1 MRGWCCNMA
10 EKHDRPAET
19 HASALVQKK
28 QNYYYSL
35 LYTRDK
41 GENFN
46 MLLKLDRPAE
56 SHTFFHL
63 FFTYND
69 KFYYSSTFNAWE
81 IFVT

>member
-1 MRGWCCNMA
+1 MA
-10 EKHDRPAET
+10 EKHDRPAEA

-41 GENFN
+41 GENLN

-63 FFTYND
+63 FFTYNN